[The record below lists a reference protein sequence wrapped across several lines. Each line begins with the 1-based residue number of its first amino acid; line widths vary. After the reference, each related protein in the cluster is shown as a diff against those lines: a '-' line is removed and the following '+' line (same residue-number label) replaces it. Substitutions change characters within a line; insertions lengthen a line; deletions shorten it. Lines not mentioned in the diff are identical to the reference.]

1 MQTRLDFVLLDLKK
15 GTSDL
20 YFYISGL
27 ANFFKKDP
35 KKDPKRVVLKDA
47 IKLLIT
53 QFTDRRKYIFKKYV
67 YTINHKRIAINYF
80 IFSMWTALSGAALAT
95 MIRMELAFPGSPF
108 FKGDS
113 TKYLQTIT
121 AHGLIMIFFVVVPIL
136 FGGFANFLIPYHIG
150 SKDVAYPR
158 LNSIGFWIQPFA
170 YLLVAKTAVLRRQF
184 WKYYDKT
191 NEYYAILNKSARQAD
206 YDYASF
212 LDETNMNINF
222 FSKKTFNPEID
233 PLNSNH
239 FNYTPVFHPINEEL
253 EEAVTN
259 IFEKKNMLKSKAFEH
274 EAYDLYLTELPEQRK
289 GSSKKGDWS
298 AGYTHHS
305 FKGFFWADI
314 VNYPES
320 FWHFVTKTSKMRTKK
335 VHAVKDPN
343 RTSVTAG
350 WAFITPFSSNT
361 RFTAIGSQDLL
372 IVAIILAGISTTISF
387 TNLLI
392 TRRTLAMPGLRNR
405 RVLLPFITI
414 ALLLTLRMLAIITP
428 VLGASMF
435 MLLMDRHWNTT
446 FFEYV
451 YGGDTVLFQ
460 HLFWFFGH
468 PEVYVL
474 IIPTFG
480 IINMTLPY
488 LNTRR
493 VASKHHLIW
502 AIYVMAYM
510 GFVVWGHHMYLV
522 GLDHRSRSLYSTIT
536 IMISLPATIKVV
548 NWTLTLINGALKV
561 DVVLFWSI
569 AYILVFLVGGFTGM
583 WLSHV
588 ALNISMHDTFFVI
601 GHFHLMLSGTVLVGS
616 FTGFYYYFGAL
627 FGIKYSRFFAYMHLI
642 YYNGGIWLTFVPMF
656 WLGFSGMPR
665 RIHDYPAVF
674 MGWQSMAS
682 TGHMIA
688 LVGAFFFFLM
698 ILDSHIEGRVVVY
711 STLGLPRWHK
721 RVQYYLFKIRYMQLV
736 GKQINNLPG
745 YRTRHLLTSHYFNEY
760 EEFYFTYNKP
770 VQLPVVEKFIEIGP
784 NA

>member
-1 MQTRLDFVLLDLKK
+1 MYV
-15 GTSDL
+15 
-20 YFYISGL
+20 YFYNNVIFLVYNHLKYNFLLTDIRNIFSDFLFYFTGL
-27 ANFFKKDP
+27 VNFFSNSNFFF
-35 KKDPKRVVLKDA
+35 LKLVIF
-47 IKLLIT
+47 IK
-53 QFTDRRKYIFKKYV
+53 QFNDRRKYILKKYI

-80 IFSMWTALSGAALAT
+80 IFSIWTALSGAALAT
-95 MIRMELAFPGSPF
+95 MIRLELAYPGSPF

-113 TKYLQTIT
+113 TRYLQTIT

-136 FGGFANFLIPYHIG
+136 FGGFANFLIPYHVG

-170 YLLVAKTAVLRRQF
+170 FLLVVKTAVLRKQF

-191 NEYYAILNKSARQAD
+191 VYYYPIFDK
-206 YDYASF
+206 
-212 LDETNMNINF
+212 TN
-222 FSKKTFNPEID
+222 
-233 PLNSNH
+233 LRY
-239 FNYTPVFHPINEEL
+239 NYKHSEEL
-253 EEAVTN
+253 TPLFVSLQDKVYKYWCCYTRKIIVVN
-259 IFEKKNMLKSKAFEH
+259 
-274 EAYDLYLTELPEQRK
+274 PRK
-289 GSSKKGDWS
+289 GPKEPYIMPCNPYNKEIVPQSLKM
-298 AGYTHHS
+298 
-305 FKGFFWADI
+305 FFWGSI

-320 FWHFVTKTSKMRTKK
+320 LFSSSLKLIGTKRKKTYISKCP
-335 VHAVKDPN
+335 D

-350 WAFITPFSSNT
+350 WAFITPFSCNT
-361 RFTAIGSQDLL
+361 EYTCVGSQDLL
-372 IVAIILAGISTTISF
+372 IVAVILAGVSSTISF

-392 TRRTLAMPGLRNR
+392 TRRTLSMPGLRNR
-405 RVLLPFITI
+405 RILIPFITI
-414 ALLLTLRMLAIITP
+414 ALLLTLRMLAVITP

-435 MLLMDRHWNTT
+435 MLLMDRHWQTT
-446 FFEYV
+446 FFEFV

-480 IINMTLPY
+480 IINMTLPF

-536 IMISLPATIKVV
+536 IMISLPATVKVV
-548 NWTLTLINGALKV
+548 NWTLTLINGALKL
-561 DVVLFWSI
+561 DVVLAWSI
-569 AYILVFLVGGFTGM
+569 AYIFVFLVGGFTGM

-588 ALNISMHDTFFVI
+588 ALNISMHDSFFVI
-601 GHFHLMLSGTVLVGS
+601 GHFHLMLSGVVLVGS

-665 RIHDYPAVF
+665 RIHDYPSVF

-682 TGHMIA
+682 TGHMIT
-688 LVGAFFFFLM
+688 LVGTFFFFCMLV
-698 ILDSHIEGRVVVY
+698 DSHIERRVIVY
-711 STLGLPRWHK
+711 STLGLPRFHK
-721 RVQYYLFKIRYMQLV
+721 RVQYYMFKIRYLQ
-736 GKQINNLPG
+736 
-745 YRTRHLLTSHYFNEY
+745 LTSKRLNVLPNFKIRSYLTQHYFNEY
-760 EEFYFTYNKP
+760 EVYN
-770 VQLPVVEKFIEIGP
+770 
-784 NA
+784 